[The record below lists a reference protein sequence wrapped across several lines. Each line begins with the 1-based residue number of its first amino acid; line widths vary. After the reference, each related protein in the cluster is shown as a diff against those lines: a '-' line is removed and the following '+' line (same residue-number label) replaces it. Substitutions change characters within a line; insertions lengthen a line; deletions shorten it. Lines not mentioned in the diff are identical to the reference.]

1 MTQSSSDFRT
11 ELKEKQETLDK
22 TNAAL
27 KESGS
32 SLSEERKR
40 LEELQAKAREKD
52 ELQLKIQNMRRT
64 IEETKREMMA
74 KNKDSQ
80 IRKDI
85 VIVGEADNGLNFNGN
100 LSTLSSLFP
109 IIDDN
114 IDFDPSKADFSY
126 LNLESAAPI
135 LSALESAAVLS
146 GRVHAYKQHNDGLAN
161 QVKVLKGK
169 SSDLEERYKR
179 IVSLCTGASE
189 AEVEG
194 LLDRLVQAVV
204 SEQRDGAVTSTGKDT
219 NGGNGGGM
227 NELARVREFLRLV
240 RGNDA

>member
-1 MTQSSSDFRT
+1 
-11 ELKEKQETLDK
+11 
-22 TNAAL
+22 
-27 KESGS
+27 
-32 SLSEERKR
+32 
-40 LEELQAKAREKD
+40 
-52 ELQLKIQNMRRT
+52 
-64 IEETKREMMA
+64 MMS
-74 KNKDSQ
+74 KNKDTQ

-100 LSTLSSLFP
+100 LSTLSTLFP
-109 IIDDN
+109 IIDDE

-135 LSALESAAVLS
+135 LSALESATVLS
-146 GRVHAYKQHNDGLAN
+146 GRVHAYKQHNDSLSN

-169 SSDLEERYKR
+169 SSELEERYKR

-189 AEVEG
+189 VEVDG

-204 SEQRDGAVTSTGKDT
+204 SEQRDGSTASNGKDT
-219 NGGNGGGM
+219 NGASGGGM

-240 RGNDA
+240 RGSDA